1 MDGNLLANVMENQ
14 CICKQIANIFAKMSE
29 KRMTAHHRPANT

>member
-29 KRMTAHHRPANT
+29 KAHDGSSPPR